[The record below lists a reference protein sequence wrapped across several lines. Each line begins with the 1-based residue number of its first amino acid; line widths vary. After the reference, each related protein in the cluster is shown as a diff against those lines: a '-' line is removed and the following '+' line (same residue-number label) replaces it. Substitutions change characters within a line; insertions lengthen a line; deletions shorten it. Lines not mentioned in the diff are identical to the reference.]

1 MSQPEQIIQQL
12 LSSDAKADLLTLFRK
27 NPGLIDTLE
36 GVARRIGRRPNAV
49 EVEVR
54 DLVNLGILRK
64 KKFGS
69 QEAIFRDEQKDK
81 EVQEVVAS
89 YLRNPAHGK
98 GV

>member
-12 LSSDAKADLLTLFRK
+12 LSSDTKADLITLFRK

-36 GVARRIGRRPNAV
+36 GVARRIGRRSNAV
-49 EVEVR
+49 ELEVR
-54 DLVNLGILRK
+54 DLINLGILRK
-64 KKFGS
+64 KKIGS
-69 QEAIFRDEQKDK
+69 QEAIYRDEQKDK
-81 EVQEVVAS
+81 EVQELVAG

>member
-12 LSSDAKADLLTLFRK
+12 LSSDTKADLLTLFRK

-36 GVARRIGRRPNAV
+36 GVARRIGRRSNSV
-49 EVEVR
+49 EVEVS
-54 DLVNLGILRK
+54 DLMNLGILRK

-89 YLRNPAHGK
+89 YLRNPARGK